1 MKIIESVFAGFL
13 LVTAVGAT
21 VFVWSMLLVFG
32 WWALTAA
39 AAMSALA
46 AVALY
51 LMGPE
56 E

>member
-1 MKIIESVFAGFL
+1 MKIIESVVAGFL
-13 LVTAVGAT
+13 LVTASGAT
-21 VFVWSMLLVFG
+21 VFVWFMFWVFG
-32 WWALTAA
+32 WWVLTAA
-39 AAMSALA
+39 AAMSAVA